1 MENEL
6 TVFHQNDYITFDTR
20 SSREHN
26 LGNMAD
32 KIKILLA
39 EDDLQLIDM
48 YRRKFE
54 LEGFDVQFAEDGEKA
69 IEILKT
75 WKPDVALL
83 DIMMPKVNG
92 LDVLKNIKDR
102 PDYADVITVMLTNLG
117 NESTAEEIYKLGA
130 TEYIVKADMT
140 PLEVSDKVK
149 ALIKYY
155 NKEKK

>member
-1 MENEL
+1 
-6 TVFHQNDYITFDTR
+6 
-20 SSREHN
+20 
-26 LGNMAD
+26 MA
-32 KIKILLA
+32 IKILLA

-54 LEGFDVQFAEDGEKA
+54 LEGFEVQFAEDGEQA
-69 IEILKT
+69 IKVLEN
-75 WKPDVALL
+75 WKPDAALL

-92 LDVLKNIKDR
+92 LDVLKYIKEKKG
-102 PDYADVITVMLTNLG
+102 YEDVITVMLTNLG

-149 ALIKYY
+149 ELIKYY
-155 NKEKK
+155 KKKD

>member
-1 MENEL
+1 
-6 TVFHQNDYITFDTR
+6 
-20 SSREHN
+20 
-26 LGNMAD
+26 MA
-32 KIKILLA
+32 IKILLA

-54 LEGFDVQFAEDGEKA
+54 LEGFEVQFAEDGEKA
-69 IEILKT
+69 IGIIDGG

-92 LDVLKNIKDR
+92 LDVLKHIKEKEGWD
-102 PDYADVITVMLTNLG
+102 DVITVMLTNLG

-140 PLEVSDKVK
+140 PLEVSEKVK

-155 NKEKK
+155 KKGKG

>member
-1 MENEL
+1 
-6 TVFHQNDYITFDTR
+6 
-20 SSREHN
+20 
-26 LGNMAD
+26 MAE
-32 KIKILLA
+32 KIKIILA

-69 IEILKT
+69 IEILKD

-92 LDVLKNIKDR
+92 LDVLKNIKER
-102 PDYADVITVMLTNLG
+102 ADYADVITVMLTNLG

-140 PLEVSDKVK
+140 PLEVAEKVK
-149 ALIKYY
+149 ALIAYY
-155 NKEKK
+155 KKDKK

>member
-1 MENEL
+1 
-6 TVFHQNDYITFDTR
+6 
-20 SSREHN
+20 
-26 LGNMAD
+26 MA
-32 KIKILLA
+32 IKILLA

-54 LEGFDVQFAEDGEKA
+54 LEGFDVKFAEDGQQA
-69 IEILKT
+69 MDVLKD
-75 WKPDVALL
+75 WKPDVALI

-92 LDVLKNIKDR
+92 LDVLKYIKSR
-102 PDYADVITVMLTNLG
+102 PEYEDMITVMLTNLG

-149 ALIKYY
+149 ELIKYY
-155 NKEKK
+155 KKK

>member
-1 MENEL
+1 
-6 TVFHQNDYITFDTR
+6 
-20 SSREHN
+20 
-26 LGNMAD
+26 MA
-32 KIKILLA
+32 IKIILA

-54 LEGFDVQFAEDGEKA
+54 MEGFDVQFAEDGEQA
-69 IEILKT
+69 IKILEG

-92 LDVLKNIKDR
+92 LDVLKYIKER
-102 PDYADVITVMLTNLG
+102 KDYADVITVMLTNLG

-140 PLEVSDKVK
+140 PLQVSDKVK

-155 NKEKK
+155 RKK

>member
-1 MENEL
+1 
-6 TVFHQNDYITFDTR
+6 
-20 SSREHN
+20 
-26 LGNMAD
+26 MA
-32 KIKILLA
+32 IKILLA

-54 LEGFDVQFAEDGEKA
+54 MEGFDVKFAEDGQIA
-69 IEILKT
+69 MDILAD

-83 DIMMPKVNG
+83 DIMMPRVNG
-92 LDVLKNIKDR
+92 LDVLKYIKSRD
-102 PDYADVITVMLTNLG
+102 DYADVLTVMLTNLG

-149 ALIKYY
+149 ELIKYY
-155 NKEKK
+155 KKSK

>member
-1 MENEL
+1 
-6 TVFHQNDYITFDTR
+6 
-20 SSREHN
+20 
-26 LGNMAD
+26 MAD

-69 IEILKT
+69 IDILKD

-92 LDVLKNIKDR
+92 LDVLKNIKER
-102 PDYADVITVMLTNLG
+102 PDYSDVITVMLTNLG

-155 NKEKK
+155 KKK

>member
-1 MENEL
+1 
-6 TVFHQNDYITFDTR
+6 
-20 SSREHN
+20 
-26 LGNMAD
+26 MA
-32 KIKILLA
+32 IKILLA

-54 LEGFDVQFAEDGEKA
+54 MEGFEVQFAEDGEQA
-69 IEILKT
+69 INILEK

-92 LDVLKNIKDR
+92 LDVLKHIKEKQG
-102 PDYADVITVMLTNLG
+102 YEDVITVMLTNLG

-149 ALIKYY
+149 ELIKYY
-155 NKEKK
+155 KKSQ

>member
-1 MENEL
+1 
-6 TVFHQNDYITFDTR
+6 
-20 SSREHN
+20 
-26 LGNMAD
+26 MA
-32 KIKILLA
+32 IKIILA

-54 LEGFDVQFAEDGEKA
+54 LEGFEVQFAEDGEQA
-69 IEILKT
+69 IKILDT

-92 LDVLKNIKDR
+92 LDVLKYIKEKQG
-102 PDYADVITVMLTNLG
+102 YEDVITVMLTNLG

-149 ALIKYY
+149 ELIKYY
-155 NKEKK
+155 KKKD

>member
-1 MENEL
+1 
-6 TVFHQNDYITFDTR
+6 
-20 SSREHN
+20 
-26 LGNMAD
+26 MA
-32 KIKILLA
+32 IKILLA

-54 LEGFDVQFAEDGEKA
+54 MEGFQVQFAEDGEQA
-69 IEILKT
+69 IQILEK
-75 WKPDVALL
+75 WKPDIALL

-92 LDVLKNIKDR
+92 LDVLKHIKEKEGYD
-102 PDYADVITVMLTNLG
+102 DVITVMLTNLG

-149 ALIKYY
+149 ELIKYY
-155 NKEKK
+155 KKNK

>member
-1 MENEL
+1 
-6 TVFHQNDYITFDTR
+6 
-20 SSREHN
+20 
-26 LGNMAD
+26 MAE

-69 IEILKT
+69 IEILKN

-92 LDVLKNIKDR
+92 LDVLKNIKER
-102 PDYADVITVMLTNLG
+102 EDYADVITVMLTNLG

-149 ALIKYY
+149 ELIKYY
-155 NKEKK
+155 KKEKK

>member
-1 MENEL
+1 MVE
-6 TVFHQNDYITFDTR
+6 
-20 SSREHN
+20 
-26 LGNMAD
+26 

-69 IEILKT
+69 IEILKD

-92 LDVLKNIKDR
+92 LDVLKNIKER
-102 PDYADVITVMLTNLG
+102 SDYADVITVMLTNLG

-140 PLEVSDKVK
+140 PLEVADKVK
-149 ALIKYY
+149 ALIAYY
-155 NKEKK
+155 KKEGK

>member
-1 MENEL
+1 
-6 TVFHQNDYITFDTR
+6 
-20 SSREHN
+20 
-26 LGNMAD
+26 MA
-32 KIKILLA
+32 IKIILA

-54 LEGFDVQFAEDGEKA
+54 MEGFEVQFAEDGEQA
-69 IEILKT
+69 IQILEK

-92 LDVLKNIKDR
+92 LDVLKYIKEKKG
-102 PDYADVITVMLTNLG
+102 YEDVITVMLTNLG

-130 TEYIVKADMT
+130 TEYIVKADLT

-155 NKEKK
+155 KKDAS